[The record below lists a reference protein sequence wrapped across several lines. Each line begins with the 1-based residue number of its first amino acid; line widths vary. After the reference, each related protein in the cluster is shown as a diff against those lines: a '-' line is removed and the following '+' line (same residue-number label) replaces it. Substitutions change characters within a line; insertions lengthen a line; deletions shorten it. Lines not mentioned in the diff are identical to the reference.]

1 MLHQKKLMSNRQ
13 KTFAIVFIKNRIK
26 KMEFLFR
33 KVKTKFFLAK
43 EHKKKKWLQYENNVL
58 IKGSKVIFEVLKL
71 KITLHICL
79 IEVKREECSNLK
91 KIYPEYKIWNSIR
104 YWKIM

>member
-43 EHKKKKWLQYENNVL
+43 EHKKKRLQYENNVL
-58 IKGSKVIFEVLKL
+58 IKGSKVIFE
-71 KITLHICL
+71 
-79 IEVKREECSNLK
+79 
-91 KIYPEYKIWNSIR
+91 
-104 YWKIM
+104 